1 MEELMKHRGH
11 KEKEH
16 HHHHHLHLFH
26 LPGHHHHGHK
36 EHQQQQQTA
45 TFENY
50 REVSSAIDEPSNSN
64 AAPAGSASSALLKLT
79 VGRIE

>member
-16 HHHHHLHLFH
+16 VHHHHHLHLFH

-36 EHQQQQQTA
+36 DQQHPQQA
-45 TFENY
+45 SY
-50 REVSSAIDEPSNSN
+50 REVSSAIDEP
-64 AAPAGSASSALLKLT
+64 AAAHSGTSSGSHLKLT
-79 VGRIE
+79 VGRTV